1 MRTRILLPI
10 SLLCLVILLG
20 CGGTSSSPDNGNG
33 NPPATCTDQDGD
45 GYSVEG
51 GDCGE
56 VDCNDSAPAVNPGID
71 EQFPGEEACTDQQDN
86 DCDGTID
93 EDDIGCQEEVDC
105 QADGDCDDG
114 AYCNGVERCVSGS
127 CQAGTP
133 VNCNDSN
140 TCTNDV
146 CNENTDSCTNACN
159 APNNQHFC
167 CNNAACT
174 DAAVCQGDC
183 VDNGDCD
190 DGAYCNGVEQCVSS
204 SCQAGTN
211 INCNDGN
218 SCTDDSCNEGIDSCS
233 NTCNAINEEDD
244 CCDDPVCSDS
254 LICMG
259 EPFPGGVYQFNISN
273 ISQNPAQPVGCLIN
287 QGMLGILVGM
297 VGPVD
302 IIVDLPAYTP
312 VPFLFVLPLP
322 FLGDFDLEGTEF
334 GTNEVIFPPQ
344 LESLDLGPIQT
355 IVGLPGL
362 NCLVTG
368 TAEGGIT
375 SLDGLTL
382 PATIDISGLSVSEGS
397 GDGACTI
404 LDNDPAPDCTL
415 TFTMEGIIP

>member
-1 MRTRILLPI
+1 
-10 SLLCLVILLG
+10 
-20 CGGTSSSPDNGNG
+20 
-33 NPPATCTDQDGD
+33 
-45 GYSVEG
+45 
-51 GDCGE
+51 
-56 VDCNDSAPAVNPGID
+56 
-71 EQFPGEEACTDQQDN
+71 
-86 DCDGTID
+86 
-93 EDDIGCQEEVDC
+93 
-105 QADGDCDDG
+105 
-114 AYCNGVERCVSGS
+114 
-127 CQAGTP
+127 
-133 VNCNDSN
+133 
-140 TCTNDV
+140 
-146 CNENTDSCTNACN
+146 
-159 APNNQHFC
+159 
-167 CNNAACT
+167 
-174 DAAVCQGDC
+174 
-183 VDNGDCD
+183 
-190 DGAYCNGVEQCVSS
+190 
-204 SCQAGTN
+204 
-211 INCNDGN
+211 
-218 SCTDDSCNEGIDSCS
+218 
-233 NTCNAINEEDD
+233 
-244 CCDDPVCSDS
+244 
-254 LICMG
+254 MG